1 MADPD
6 DLVERAHAFCVS
18 AHAGQQRKDGAAYH
32 THPQAVTELLQS
44 YGVHD
49 PEVLAAAY
57 LHDVLED
64 TPVCREELVE
74 RFGEPVTRLVEEL
87 TSPDYPGRTF
97 EQKHEELADEAR
109 RMSDEAKMIKLA
121 DRMHNLYTMRSWPP
135 ERQRRYALATQ
146 DLLEALRPWPLPDLG
161 RRIEECIAPF
171 LEEENPSE
179 AAAQASRRCDPT

>member
-1 MADPD
+1 MGTMSDPD
-6 DLVERAHAFCVS
+6 DLMERAHAFCIS

-32 THPQAVTELLQS
+32 THPQSVAELLRS

-87 TSPDYPGRTF
+87 TSQDYPGRTF
-97 EQKHEELADEAR
+97 EQKHRELAEEAR
-109 RMSDEAKMIKLA
+109 EMSDRAKMIKLA
-121 DRMHNLYTMRSWPP
+121 DRMHNLYTMGMWPL
-135 ERQRRYALATQ
+135 ERQRRYARATRE
-146 DLLEALRPWPLPDLG
+146 LLDALQPWPLPELG
-161 RRIEECIAPF
+161 RRIEERIEPHLADV
-171 LEEENPSE
+171 E
-179 AAAQASRRCDPT
+179 R